1 MLSSFINTNAPSKES
16 KQSEKKKDLELV
28 TALNQS
34 YREDLDRSRR
44 KEEVRKVHDS
54 LNFKYVCRMLDT
66 ITPKL

>member
-44 KEEVRKVHDS
+44 KEEVRKVHVS

-66 ITPKL
+66 ITLKL